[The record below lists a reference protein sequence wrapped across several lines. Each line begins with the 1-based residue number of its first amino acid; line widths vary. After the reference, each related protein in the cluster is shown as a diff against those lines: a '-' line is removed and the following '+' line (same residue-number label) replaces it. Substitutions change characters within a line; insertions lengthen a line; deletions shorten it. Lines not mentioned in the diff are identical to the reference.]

1 MTFALVILVAIALA
15 GLTYLWLERVGTK
28 AWPAIACRAVA
39 WAALGVLLVNLT
51 CALPASSL
59 KPMVLFDGS
68 LSMGGAGGRW
78 REALDTAKTL
88 GDVRWFGD
96 EAGAPDT
103 MPSAGRSLLGPAL
116 VAAAASGR
124 PIIVVSDGELEDV
137 SDVPP
142 ELLSRVGIRT
152 FPRQPANDVAL
163 TRVSGPALAT
173 VGDTVTVGVEIQ
185 VFGTAPRDSLTLELR
200 TGRQVLLRRR
210 IGAATGGVIGAL
222 IGAGIPEY
230 RAKVYETGL
239 LGGGILLGVEAKND
253 EEIDKIEELLEA
265 LGGQHVRT
273 E

>member
-124 PIIVVSDGELEDV
+124 PIIVVSDGEVEDV

-142 ELLSRVGIRT
+142 ELLSRVGVRT
-152 FPRQPANDVAL
+152 FPRQPANDIAL
-163 TRVSGPALAT
+163 TRVTGPALAD
-173 VGDTVTVGVEIQ
+173 GWRYRHGRRRGPGIRN
-185 VFGTAPRDSLTLELR
+185 GTA
-200 TGRQVLLRRR
+200 
-210 IGAATGGVIGAL
+210 
-222 IGAGIPEY
+222 
-230 RAKVYETGL
+230 
-239 LGGGILLGVEAKND
+239 
-253 EEIDKIEELLEA
+253 
-265 LGGQHVRT
+265 
-273 E
+273 